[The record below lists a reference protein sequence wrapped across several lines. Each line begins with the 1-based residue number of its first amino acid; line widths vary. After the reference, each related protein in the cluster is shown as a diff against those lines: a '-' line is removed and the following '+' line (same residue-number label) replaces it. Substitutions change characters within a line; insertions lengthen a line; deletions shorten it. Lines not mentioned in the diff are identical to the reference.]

1 MGLIQIDP
9 VGWLPDSLKQQII
22 DSVVTSIADKAEK
35 VLGDEFGQALKRLR
49 SDVASQDAADKG
61 LKEATDRFVRECTV

>member
-9 VGWLPDSLKQQII
+9 VGWLTDSLKQQII

-35 VLGDEFGQALKRLR
+35 VLGDEFGQAR
-49 SDVASQDAADKG
+49 DG
-61 LKEATDRFVRECTV
+61 